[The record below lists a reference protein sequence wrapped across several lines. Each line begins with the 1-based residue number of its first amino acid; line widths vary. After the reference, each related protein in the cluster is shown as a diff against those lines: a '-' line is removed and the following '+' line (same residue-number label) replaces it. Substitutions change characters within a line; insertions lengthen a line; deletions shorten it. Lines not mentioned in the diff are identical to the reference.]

1 MKKIFFA
8 LLLLHLTISFY
19 AQSDTTIY
27 DIVERNPRFP
37 ACEILDT
44 TLAAKQQCSQQAL
57 LAVIYQNVQYPV
69 AARMEG
75 IEGTVVVSFV
85 VEPDSLISNTKILRD
100 IGGGCGDAVLSVVN
114 AFNDSGIR
122 WIPANQSGK
131 DVRARMTLPIKFKL
145 SEAPPYMMMEGD
157 TVYTQFEEAANF
169 KGDTSLED
177 FVTDNLKYPEA
188 YEDSCLVGYMDAQL
202 LIQPDGVVQ
211 MINLSD
217 YLELG
222 LDFQFEVMNLTN
234 SMFGRWE
241 AAQYQ
246 GRAVPSL
253 VDLRLGFVPTNESA
267 CQTAISTFE
276 QASLLSVE
284 AVQLYEKEEIEASI
298 EKMTEALALQPN
310 NAEYLALRG
319 QGYVDLENYQAACQD
334 LIKARRILGTASFDQ
349 LLMIICRMDQPTS
362 EVEIEENQ

>member
-1 MKKIFFA
+1 MKKIYLVFLLAIAA
-8 LLLLHLTISFY
+8 LTFH
-19 AQSDTTIY
+19 AQSDMTIY
-27 DIVERNPRFP
+27 DIVEQNPRFP
-37 ACEILDT
+37 MCEVLDT

-85 VEPDSLISNTKILRD
+85 VEPDSLLSNTKVLRD

-122 WIPANQSGK
+122 WIPATQGGK
-131 DVRARMTLPIKFKL
+131 NVRARMTIPIKFKL
-145 SEAPPYMMMEGD
+145 SEAPPYMMMEND
-157 TVYTQFEEAANF
+157 TVYTQFEKAADF
-169 KGDTSLED
+169 KEDISLD
-177 FVTDNLKYPEA
+177 DYINDNLQYPEA
-188 YEDSCLVGYMDAQL
+188 YQDSCLVGYMDVQL
-202 LIQPDGVVQ
+202 LIQPDGVVKT
-211 MINLSD
+211 ISLSD
-217 YLELG
+217 YLDMG

-253 VDLRLGFVPTNESA
+253 VDLRLGFVPTNKNGCRTEISA
-267 CQTAISTFE
+267 FE
-276 QASLLSVE
+276 QASAFSVE
-284 AVQLYEKEEIEASI
+284 AVQLYEKEDIEASI
-298 EKMTEALALQPN
+298 KKLTEALALQPN

-319 QGYVDLENYQAACQD
+319 QGYVDLEDYQAACSD
-334 LIKARRILGTASFDQ
+334 LIKARRILGTSSFDQ
-349 LLMIICRMDQPTS
+349 LLMIICRMNQPTS
-362 EVEIEENQ
+362 EVEVEEEQ